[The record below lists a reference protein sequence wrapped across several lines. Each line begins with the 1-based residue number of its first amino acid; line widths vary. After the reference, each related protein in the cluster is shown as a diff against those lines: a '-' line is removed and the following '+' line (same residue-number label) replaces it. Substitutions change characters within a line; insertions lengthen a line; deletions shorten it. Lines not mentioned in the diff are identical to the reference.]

1 MAQDS
6 LTLPAD
12 LAGRIEAAGLE
23 FMARFL
29 EVAIERRPDL
39 TEALAELGH
48 VYTLLGR
55 HDEGLEVDRR
65 LAQLHPSN
73 PTVHYNLA
81 CSLALLLK
89 KDAALDA
96 LEKAA
101 DLGYDDADFMIQDD
115 DLSAVREEERF
126 RTLVRRINRR

>member
-12 LAGRIEAAGLE
+12 LAGRIEATGLE

-48 VYTLLGR
+48 VYTRLGR
-55 HDEGLEVDRR
+55 HNEGLEVDLQ
-65 LAQLHPSN
+65 LARLHPSN

-81 CSLALLLK
+81 CSLALLQK

-101 DLGYDDADFMIQDD
+101 DLGYDDADFMVQDD
-115 DLSAVREEERF
+115 DLSLVREEERF
-126 RTLVRRINRR
+126 LTLVRRIGRA